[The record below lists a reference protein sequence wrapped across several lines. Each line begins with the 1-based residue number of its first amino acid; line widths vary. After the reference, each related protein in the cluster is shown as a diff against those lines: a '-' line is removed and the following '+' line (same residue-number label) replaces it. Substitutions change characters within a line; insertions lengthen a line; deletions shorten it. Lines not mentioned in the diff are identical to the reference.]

1 MSGMLAVMP
10 GASRPAY
17 LTDRSLFYIVFG
29 GNWVMARPR
38 SDEKRHAI
46 MTAAI
51 KIIAVQGL
59 SAPTAMI
66 GKEAGVSNGALFT
79 YFETKADLL
88 NQLYVELKAEMAAAT
103 TVGIPADTDVRDQML
118 HVWNSW
124 LRWAI
129 SHPQERRALAHLG
142 VSDDVTAESHEAASQ
157 SYAGVATL
165 LDRSRANG
173 PMRDAPLMF
182 VASLVTGV
190 VDATVDTITR
200 DPANAQKH
208 AAAGFEALWRIV
220 A

>member
-1 MSGMLAVMP
+1 M
-10 GASRPAY
+10 
-17 LTDRSLFYIVFG
+17 
-29 GNWVMARPR
+29 MARPR
-38 SDEKRHAI
+38 SDEKRNAI

-51 KIIAVQGL
+51 KIIAAQGL

-88 NQLYVELKAEMAAAT
+88 NQLYIELKTEMAAAT
-103 TVGIPADTDVRDQML
+103 TAGLPTEADVRDQML
-118 HVWNSW
+118 YVWNGW

-142 VSDDVTAESHEAASQ
+142 VSDDVTAESHQAASQ
-157 SYAGVATL
+157 LYDGVATL

-190 VDATVDTITR
+190 VDATIGYMTR
-200 DPANAQKH
+200 DPANAEKH
-208 AAAGFEALWRIV
+208 AAAGFEALWRV
-220 A
+220 VT

>member
-1 MSGMLAVMP
+1 
-10 GASRPAY
+10 
-17 LTDRSLFYIVFG
+17 
-29 GNWVMARPR
+29 MARPR
-38 SDEKRHAI
+38 SDKKRKAI

-51 KIIAVQGL
+51 KMIAAQGL

-66 GKEAGVSNGALFT
+66 GKAAGVSNGALFT

-88 NQLYVELKAEMAAAT
+88 NQLYIELKTELAAAT
-103 TVGIPADTDVRDQML
+103 TAGLPAEAGARDQVL
-118 HVWNSW
+118 HVWNGW

-142 VSDDVTAESHEAASQ
+142 VSNDVTAESHQAASQ
-157 SYAGVATL
+157 LYAGVATL

-190 VDATVDTITR
+190 VDATIDYMMR
-200 DPANAQKH
+200 DPADAEKH
-208 AAAGFEALWRIV
+208 AAAGFEALWRV
-220 A
+220 LT

>member
-1 MSGMLAVMP
+1 M
-10 GASRPAY
+10 
-17 LTDRSLFYIVFG
+17 
-29 GNWVMARPR
+29 MARPR
-38 SDEKRHAI
+38 SDEKRNAI

-51 KIIAVQGL
+51 KIIAAQGL

-88 NQLYVELKAEMAAAT
+88 NQLYRELKAEMAAAT
-103 TVGIPADTDVRDQML
+103 AADLPTDANLREQML
-118 HVWNSW
+118 HVWNGW

-142 VSDDVTAESHEAASQ
+142 VSDDVTAESHQAASEL
-157 SYAGVATL
+157 YAGVATL

-182 VASLVTGV
+182 VASLVMAV
-190 VDATVDTITR
+190 VDATIDYMTR
-200 DPANAQKH
+200 DPANAEKH
-208 AAAGFEALWRIV
+208 ANAGFEALWRIV
-220 A
+220 T

>member
-1 MSGMLAVMP
+1 M
-10 GASRPAY
+10 
-17 LTDRSLFYIVFG
+17 
-29 GNWVMARPR
+29 MARPR
-38 SDEKRHAI
+38 SDEKRNAI

-51 KIIAVQGL
+51 KIIAAQGL
-59 SAPTAMI
+59 RAPTAMI

-88 NQLYVELKAEMAAAT
+88 NQRYLELKTEMAAAT
-103 TVGIPADTDVRDQML
+103 TAGLPIEADVRDQMR

-142 VSDDVTAESHEAASQ
+142 VSDDVTAESHQAAGQ
-157 SYAGVATL
+157 IYAGVATL

-182 VASLVTGV
+182 VGSLVTGV
-190 VDATVDTITR
+190 VDATIDYMMR
-200 DPANAQKH
+200 DPANAEKH
-208 AAAGFEALWRIV
+208 AAAGFDALWRIV
-220 A
+220 T